1 MDSVEKSFSLFMAYV
16 EKLHFFSASF
26 NGLGSVENIFSWFVV
41 AHCAWETNPFFK
53 VNWGCFFF
61 SIVCHFCWKV
71 DFSRCKF
78 QFFVQSELIYFSIG
92 RLFKKR

>member
-26 NGLGSVENIFSWFVV
+26 NGLDSVENIFSWFVV

-53 VNWGCFFF
+53 VNW
-61 SIVCHFCWKV
+61 
-71 DFSRCKF
+71 
-78 QFFVQSELIYFSIG
+78 
-92 RLFKKR
+92 